1 MFSVP
6 IEGVTTSGVIVVLC
20 DFRRAGHYCHVLLG
34 SCLHIPITDYYAEL
48 LRTLM
53 PPCTFCTVCTSV
65 VLVAHKGH
73 LVVIYNCVILTMTNK

>member
-6 IEGVTTSGVIVVLC
+6 IEGVTTRGVIVVLC
-20 DFRRAGHYCHVLLG
+20 DFHHYCHRLLG

-53 PPCTFCTVCTSV
+53 PPSTFCPDCTSV